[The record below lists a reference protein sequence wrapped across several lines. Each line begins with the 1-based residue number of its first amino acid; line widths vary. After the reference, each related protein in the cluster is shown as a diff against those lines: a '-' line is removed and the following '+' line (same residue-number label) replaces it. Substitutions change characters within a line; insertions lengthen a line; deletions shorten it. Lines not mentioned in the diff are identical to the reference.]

1 MSLPSICFA
10 TKTYIPDIEKKGWP
24 EINEDELLVENSDL
38 ENQVKYIANNMDGNE
53 LITPIPESIEEAIF
67 TPEAHDVNPLIFYR
81 LSRNVREGKVLPQ
94 LDLSRYFEK
103 SGNNGFK
110 LTISPVYTLSMDSGI
125 IEKYQSKY
133 EEVKSAIQD
142 FDPALKQEFK
152 LVFDKL
158 MRKNLSET
166 TKNRYQLKNC
176 DFCFLF
182 MSV

>member
-1 MSLPSICFA
+1 M
-10 TKTYIPDIEKKGWP
+10 
-24 EINEDELLVENSDL
+24 
-38 ENQVKYIANNMDGNE
+38 
-53 LITPIPESIEEAIF
+53 
-67 TPEAHDVNPLIFYR
+67 NPLILFYR

-110 LTISPVYTLSMDSGI
+110 LTISPVYTLSMDFGI

-176 DFCFLF
+176 DFCLLF